1 MTAEKKWW
9 KCVQFDFVKVPKD
22 LFRVPQYEKLSALAK
37 LLYGFLLDRTSLSG
51 ANGEAWTDDDGE
63 SFIYYP
69 ITEVMERFQCGHDK
83 AAALLQ
89 ELERAGLITRTLKGR
104 GRPYR
109 IVVKPFSM
117 TTEKKK
123 LKRKKKQ
130 TADLENPDGNKT
142 ENKTDMNY
150 TDLITPFDRVS
161 VEIEIKENI
170 SYEVLLEQVPQKLLD
185 GIVDV
190 IVDTI
195 CTQSPTVKISG
206 DTIPREEVRRRFR
219 ELDQMDIYYVN
230 DSLKKVSNEIRYLRG
245 YILSRLYEAKNLSD
259 VYYEKWVE
267 QDLKK
272 AWP

>member
-51 ANGEAWTDDDGE
+51 TNGEAWTDDDGE
-63 SFIYYP
+63 NFIYYP

-123 LKRKKKQ
+123 PKRKKKQ

-230 DSLKKVSNEIRYLRG
+230 DSLKKESNEIRYLRG

-272 AWP
+272 TWP

>member
-63 SFIYYP
+63 NFIYYP

-117 TTEKKK
+117 TMEKKK
-123 LKRKKKQ
+123 PKRKKKQ

-150 TDLITPFDRVS
+150 TDLITPYDRVS
-161 VEIEIKENI
+161 VETEIKENI

-206 DTIPREEVRRRFR
+206 DTIHREEVRRRFR

-230 DSLKKVSNEIRYLRG
+230 DSLKKESSEIRYLRG

-272 AWP
+272 VWP